1 MSGKSVFSRTFSLF
15 STIPLCTPF
24 FYAYLFS
31 LFLLTPCPYRSV
43 EHVEDILSPASQ
55 PETGLLRKSS
65 KWTSFMNCDLW
76 TQDPVIPG
84 PLLPPVEI
92 RLCNYRQQDKH
103 AAGAG
108 FSSLYP
114 GFDLSIE
121 RFFYYVSPYTCISF
135 SYVSLSYD

>member
-1 MSGKSVFSRTFSLF
+1 MH
-15 STIPLCTPF
+15 
-24 FYAYLFS
+24 S
-31 LFLLTPCPYRSV
+31 LFLCLPFFSFSFTPCPYRSV

-65 KWTSFMNCDLW
+65 KWTPFMNCDLW

-103 AAGAG
+103 AAGVG

-121 RFFYYVSPYTCISF
+121 RFFHYVPPYTCISF
-135 SYVSLSYD
+135 SYVFLSYY